1 MTVFPACCVSS
12 SLACI
17 SPALLFWPPKMCTM
31 SLLESDCNLFFIP
44 KETNLPETEIK
55 ATIH

>member
-17 SPALLFWPPKMCTM
+17 SPALLLFRPKMCAM
-31 SLLESDCNLFFIP
+31 SLLESDCNLSFIP
-44 KETNLPETEIK
+44 KDTNLPETEIK
-55 ATIH
+55 ATTQ